1 MLAQVNPVF
10 SYGQLLWMLK
20 LDMAIMLFDL
30 GLNRM
35 ASMSD
40 VNLLTLAGDTIYAW
54 YFSRII
60 LDESVETIF
69 LGRMATVLIYLDD
82 ILLM

>member
-10 SYGQLLWMLK
+10 SYGQLLWMLN

-40 VNLLTLAGDTIYAW
+40 VNLLTLAGDTIYVW
-54 YFSRII
+54 YFR
-60 LDESVETIF
+60 V
-69 LGRMATVLIYLDD
+69 A
-82 ILLM
+82 